1 MWKILL
7 TSGGYVWPASPQHS
21 VGFFYAILPWTGVMF
36 MGYAIGKWYQADFD
50 PARRGKLLF
59 FSGMSLFITA
69 LVLRWLGWYGDPSP
83 MQDYPSTIQ
92 DVFSYFKV
100 SKYPP
105 SLQYLGLTLGPVLML
120 LPALERVQAG
130 WGRVAMVYGK
140 VPFFYYVLHFYLIH
154 LLTVIV
160 FFASGY
166 GVKDIVDPNAPFLF
180 RPASFGFSLP
190 VTYGVWIAVV
200 ALLYLPCRWFMQYKA
215 THRQWWL
222 SYL

>member
-1 MWKILL
+1 
-7 TSGGYVWPASPQHS
+7 
-21 VGFFYAILPWTGVMF
+21 MF